1 MSDPP
6 RPEQSIARLPA
17 RRPPS
22 SPDAGDPRRPLGLR
36 SGAFAMLLAM
46 LWGGQP
52 VAIKAGLGDSGPL
65 QLSAMRMALGG
76 IVVIGYAIVTR
87 TSLRPSRRE
96 LRPLA
101 GLGVLFVVQTTLMY
115 VGGDHTTAGHAS
127 VLIFT
132 FPLWTSIFG
141 HFFVPGDRMSRGR
154 TGGLLIAYGGVVV
167 VFAGGLGGDASLGGD
182 LMMISSAML
191 LGGRQIYLSHFSQ
204 GIAAPRLLMTQSV
217 ASVFA
222 FGLGAV
228 FLESGGATWSWEF
241 VAALLYQGRR
251 DRRFRIH
258 RQHLALAAL
267 PALAGGGDDADRAR
281 LWGAA
286 ELDRAGRIGR
296 ARAGAG
302 RGAAGDRLRHRAAAR
317 REQLTG
323 SPAYQSSTPNSLR
336 PNGVRS
342 AGGDSASRPRG
353 SPGKARGFWK
363 AGCLR
368 SRQEATRCSRNSVS
382 AAAGDIRTYCARRGL
397 SEQLRLLPCGSAECQ
412 MMKSPALASTS
423 IGGPISDGKRWCSC
437 WSRMS
442 SSGRPCA
449 HSDTQRCTPGTH

>member
-241 VAALLYQGRR
+241 VAALLYQGVVIGGFGFIGNTWLLQRYLPSR
-251 DRRFRIH
+251 VAATMLTAPVFGVLLSWIVLGESVGPE
-258 RQHLALAAL
+258 LALGVGL
-267 PALAGGGDDADRAR
+267 LV
-281 LWGAA
+281 
-286 ELDRAGRIGR
+286 IG
-296 ARAGAG
+296 
-302 RGAAGDRLRHRAAAR
+302 
-317 REQLTG
+317 
-323 SPAYQSSTPNSLR
+323 
-336 PNGVRS
+336 S
-342 AGGDSASRPRG
+342 AIV
-353 SPGKARGFWK
+353 
-363 AGCLR
+363 
-368 SRQEATRCSRNSVS
+368 Q
-382 AAAGDIRTYCARRGL
+382 RRG
-397 SEQLRLLPCGSAECQ
+397 E
-412 MMKSPALASTS
+412 
-423 IGGPISDGKRWCSC
+423 
-437 WSRMS
+437 S
-442 SSGRPCA
+442 S
-449 HSDTQRCTPGTH
+449 